1 MSDKHSHDRHKWHRV
16 RSLVTLLRRIRPT
29 QGWRIETKLLML
41 TLPLIVAVTAVAVW
55 ALQMRTVVN
64 LHQRLTERARSLH
77 TQIMADR
84 QYYALVIVPRVVE
97 LGGTLGTDYR
107 QVHGRFPLPATF
119 VREVS
124 ERTAKVQEGY
134 TASLISPW
142 AINPDKGAKDQF
154 QRDAFAYLMEH
165 PTGQFI
171 RTDTLEGHAVLRIL
185 MGDRASAQSC
195 VDCHNAHPQSSKH
208 DFKLGGLMG
217 GLEIAIP
224 IESYLNE
231 SRQDSVLTVAGGVGL
246 CLLVIGAVVLGTR
259 QTVTRPLERLGEKM
273 RAFSEKE
280 KGPLTQADAVPFGDE
295 VVRLEKTFENMLEDI
310 QKEKIKFHRV
320 VESAP
325 NAILLVNQQ
334 GTITLV
340 NAQAE
345 RLFGYAREDLLGQP
359 IEALVPSRFRGAHP
373 GHRAAFFAD
382 PKTRA
387 MGAGRD
393 LYGLH
398 KDGREIP
405 IEIGLNPIETEE
417 SPLVLASIVDITE
430 RKQAEEERDRFF
442 TLSLDMMCIAKSDG
456 YFKRVSPA
464 FTQTLGWSTEEMLAR
479 PFLDFVHPDDR
490 PATLREVEK
499 LVVSGENV
507 FQFENR
513 YRHKDGSWRT
523 LSWKSVPQPGGIMY
537 ATARDITEQKKAEGI
552 VKESAQRLD
561 LALDSAQMGAW
572 DLNLTNDTAVRS
584 LKHDQIFG
592 YSSLQPEWGSEIFL
606 THVVPEDR
614 DLVKKRFEEA
624 FATGH
629 FNMECRITWPDQSLH
644 WITVQ
649 GRVSRN
655 QKGDPVRMMGLVTD
669 ITARKRAEA
678 ILRET
683 QQAADRANQA
693 KSEFLS
699 RMSHELRTPLNAI
712 LGFAQLLEMDPL
724 TPDQRESIARILHGG
739 RHLLNL
745 INEVLDISRIEAG
758 HLRLSLEPVPLQETV
773 REALDMIRPLADLR
787 HITVRSD
794 VGQAEGLH
802 VKADRQRLRQVVL
815 NLLSNAVK
823 YNRESGSVTVTSTLT
838 ADGYAQVAVT
848 DTGPGISSEKLAR
861 LFMPFDRLGAE
872 QTGIEGTGLGLSLS
886 KHLVE
891 AMGGRLG
898 VDSVVGQ
905 GSTFWVEMTVV
916 PPPTG
921 ETALSHPAAPA
932 RSSTRHLLL
941 YIEDNL
947 SNLELIQKLLA
958 ARPEIKLLSAMQG
971 RLGLD
976 LARHHKPD
984 LILLDLHLPD
994 LGGEAVLLQLKAEP
1008 ALRAIPVII
1017 LSADASQG
1025 QIERLRASG
1034 AHAYLTKPLNLKQLL
1049 ALLSETLA

>member
-16 RSLVTLLRRIRPT
+16 HSLRPER
-29 QGWRIETKLLML
+29 GWSVGVKLLML
-41 TLPLIVAVTAVAVW
+41 TLPLLTAAVAVAMW
-55 ALQMRTVVN
+55 AVQMRISAN
-64 LHQRLTERARSLH
+64 LEENLVQRARSLH

-84 QYYALVIVPRVVE
+84 QYYASVIVPRVE
-97 LGGTLGTDYR
+97 ALGGSLGEDYR

-124 ERTAKVQEGY
+124 EITAKVREGY
-134 TASLISPW
+134 TANLISPW
-142 AINPDKGAKDQF
+142 AINPDKGVKDQF

-165 PTGQFI
+165 PTGQFVAS
-171 RTDTLEGHAVLRIL
+171 DTVEGGAVVMRVLL
-185 MGDRASAQSC
+185 GDRASTQSC
-195 VDCHNAHPQSSKH
+195 VNCHNAHPKSPKH
-208 DFKLGGLMG
+208 NFKLNDLMG
-217 GLEIAIP
+217 GLEIVIP
-224 IESYLNE
+224 ADQYLNE
-231 SRQDSVLTVAGGVGL
+231 TRQDLARALAGGVSL
-246 CLLVIGAVVLGTR
+246 CLLIAGIVVLGTR
-259 QTVTRPLERLGEKM
+259 WAVSQPLARLTEKVQAVAGSGEG
-273 RAFSEKE
+273 RVA
-280 KGPLTQADAVPFGDE
+280 QADAVPFGDE
-295 VVRLEKTFENMLEDI
+295 VVQLEKTFENMLEDI

-398 KDGREIP
+398 KDGGEIP

-417 SPLVLASIVDITE
+417 GPLVLASIV
-430 RKQAEEERDRFF
+430 
-442 TLSLDMMCIAKSDG
+442 
-456 YFKRVSPA
+456 
-464 FTQTLGWSTEEMLAR
+464 
-479 PFLDFVHPDDR
+479 
-490 PATLREVEK
+490 
-499 LVVSGENV
+499 
-507 FQFENR
+507 
-513 YRHKDGSWRT
+513 
-523 LSWKSVPQPGGIMY
+523 
-537 ATARDITEQKKAEGI
+537 
-552 VKESAQRLD
+552 
-561 LALDSAQMGAW
+561 
-572 DLNLTNDTAVRS
+572 
-584 LKHDQIFG
+584 
-592 YSSLQPEWGSEIFL
+592 
-606 THVVPEDR
+606 
-614 DLVKKRFEEA
+614 
-624 FATGH
+624 
-629 FNMECRITWPDQSLH
+629 
-644 WITVQ
+644 
-649 GRVSRN
+649 
-655 QKGDPVRMMGLVTD
+655 D

-773 REALDMIRPLADLR
+773 REALDLIRPLADLR